1 MSEGADIGGAEA
13 SRRSAG
19 ALRALD
25 RAARALAGAG
35 VLVFAAIVVYVA
47 LARYLV
53 GRTPYWSEE
62 APRTLLVWTVFIG
75 LVSATIRGS
84 HLDAG
89 LLALVTQDE
98 ARRARLAAPARIATV
113 VFLAILAWSGAL
125 LTLKG
130 VDSVTTA
137 LQIPDAVAYAA
148 LPLGAALAALA
159 ALARLMGARS
169 R

>member
-1 MSEGADIGGAEA
+1 MGPAPAP
-13 SRRSAG
+13 RCFAG
-19 ALRALD
+19 ALGALD
-25 RAARALAGAG
+25 RATRALAGAG
-35 VLVFAAIVVYVA
+35 VLAFAAIVVYVA
-47 LARYLV
+47 LGRYLV

-89 LLALVTQDE
+89 LLALVTQDD

-113 VFLAILAWSGAL
+113 IFLAILAWAGAL

-130 VDSVTTA
+130 ADSVTTA

-148 LPLGAALAALA
+148 LPLGAGLAALA
-159 ALARLMGARS
+159 ALARLIGGTS